1 MENDTNIPASETE
14 ALYIVECEPQEF
26 MKPIIARAKTGPK
39 AKQTVDAIYS
49 GIQIGRDKIVVD
61 PEEVFKLAQLGL
73 KNTEIANYLGVTEES
88 IYYNFKA
95 DLAKGREHLKI
106 TLRRAMLHNAIV
118 NNSAAVQI
126 FLAKNCLGM
135 ADSPTNSDDQAALPW
150 SDEPVN
156 DTGDEV

>member
-1 MENDTNIPASETE
+1 MENDTNIPTSETE

-39 AKQTVDAIYS
+39 AKQTIDAIYS

-106 TLRRAMLHNAIV
+106 TLRRAMLHNAIS
-118 NNSAAVQI
+118 NNNAAVQI
-126 FLAKNCLGM
+126 FLAKNMLGM
-135 ADSPTNSDDQAALPW
+135 SDVPVNAEDQAPLPW
-150 SDEPVN
+150 VESESETTDAAE
-156 DTGDEV
+156 

>member
-1 MENDTNIPASETE
+1 MDNDTNILASETE

-39 AKQTVDAIYS
+39 AKQTIDAIYS

-88 IYYNFKA
+88 IRYNFNA
-95 DLAKGREHLKI
+95 DLAKGREQLKI
-106 TLRRAMLHNAIV
+106 TLRRAMLHNAIS
-118 NNSAAVQI
+118 NNNAAVQI

-135 ADSPTNSDDQAALPW
+135 SDTPINSEDNAPLPW
-150 SDEPVN
+150 VENNTQDKE
-156 DTGDEV
+156 D

>member
-1 MENDTNIPASETE
+1 MDNDNNIPTSETE
-14 ALYIVECEPQEF
+14 AVYIVECEPQEF

-88 IYYNFKA
+88 IRYNFNA
-95 DLAKGREHLKI
+95 DLAKGREQLKI
-106 TLRRAMLHNAIV
+106 TLRRAMLHNAIA
-118 NNSAAVQI
+118 NNNAAVQI
-126 FLAKNCLGM
+126 FLAKNMLGM
-135 ADSPTNSDDQAALPW
+135 SDTPINSEDNAPLPW
-150 SDEPVN
+150 VEQQDQNATE
-156 DTGDEV
+156 